1 MMGDGQ
7 HGMDPERQHQF
18 QGPSLQCL
26 LTSVALGARP
36 VCREQI
42 QLELLIT
49 RTWILPHCQPRKD
62 LESVLLLNIFRLSP
76 FALVR

>member
-7 HGMDPERQHQF
+7 HDMDPERQHPF

-36 VCREQI
+36 FCQVQI

-49 RTWILPHCQPRKD
+49 RIWILPHCHSRTD
-62 LESVLLLNIFRLSP
+62 LLSG
-76 FALVR
+76 